1 MHVILCLG
9 VIVAFGARASTA
21 PAPRARGTAQD
32 PNTARAPRRGTARS
46 PPRRALGGF
55 AAVFVDIPQAGGRDV
70 AQRAAACGAL
80 EIPPAARGRMT
91 ASAAQNHGH
100 GADAL
105 AVVREPEDRFRESF
119 FLWRYAV
126 QDGAGRAKDS
136 PATKLPTLGAFVDAA
151 RDERDARHELAL
163 DALGRRHAGDVSF
176 GPQSAWLNGEKNRT
190 AVVCN
195 GGGGLRA
202 PDQLAARF
210 ERALRER
217 YGVSCDLRAKRGD
230 EAPAPLGAELRSREH
245 RLSSAQR
252 AWLRARYSDDF
263 ALWDA
268 RCRDAARDGVAATL
282 DDEDGRG
289 GAAGGGL
296 IALLV
301 MVAFCA
307 LKQLSA
313 YLGLSFFQGF
323 FRGFSAEHR
332 ARGGYHSP

>member
-1 MHVILCLG
+1 MRLLLA
-9 VIVAFGARASTA
+9 IVALGARASTA
-21 PAPRARGTAQD
+21 PAPRARGL
-32 PNTARAPRRGTARS
+32 ARS
-46 PPRRALGGF
+46 AARRALGGF
-55 AAVFVDIPQAGGRDV
+55 AAVFVDIPQTGGLYV

-80 EIPPAARGRMT
+80 EIPPASRGRMT

-105 AVVREPEDRFRESF
+105 AVLREPEDRFRETY
-119 FLWRYAV
+119 FLWRYAA
-126 QDGAGRAKDS
+126 QETAPGARASGRAKDA
-136 PATKLPTLGAFVDAA
+136 PATRLPTLGALIDAA

-163 DALGRRHAGDVSF
+163 DALGRKHAAGVNF
-176 GPQSAWLNGEKNRT
+176 GPQSSWLNGEKNRT

-202 PDQLAARF
+202 GPDLLAARF

-268 RCRDAARDGVAATL
+268 RCRDAAREGAVATL
-282 DDEDGRG
+282 DDDGRG

-296 IALLV
+296 LTIVA
-301 MVAFCA
+301 MAAFCT
-307 LKQLSA
+307 LV
-313 YLGLSFFQGF
+313 YLGLRFSQGF
-323 FRGFSAEHR
+323 FRGLSAER
-332 ARGGYHSP
+332 LRGTSRGGYHSP

>member
-1 MHVILCLG
+1 MCRG
-9 VIVAFGARASTA
+9 GGGCARPASSPRFGARC
-21 PAPRARGTAQD
+21 
-32 PNTARAPRRGTARS
+32 
-46 PPRRALGGF
+46 
-55 AAVFVDIPQAGGRDV
+55 AAV
-70 AQRAAACGAL
+70 
-80 EIPPAARGRMT
+80 
-91 ASAAQNHGH
+91 
-100 GADAL
+100 
-105 AVVREPEDRFRESF
+105 
-119 FLWRYAV
+119 
-126 QDGAGRAKDS
+126 
-136 PATKLPTLGAFVDAA
+136 
-151 RDERDARHELAL
+151 
-163 DALGRRHAGDVSF
+163 
-176 GPQSAWLNGEKNRT
+176 
-190 AVVCN
+190 
-195 GGGGLRA
+195 
-202 PDQLAARF
+202 
-210 ERALRER
+210 
-217 YGVSCDLRAKRGD
+217 GVSCDLRAKRGD
-230 EAPAPLGAELRSREH
+230 ERPRARRQLRSREH

-252 AWLRARYSDDF
+252 AWLRARCSDDF

>member
-1 MHVILCLG
+1 MRVLLASAG
-9 VIVAFGARASTA
+9 AMRALLAIVALGARASTA
-21 PAPRARGTAQD
+21 PAPHSAA
-32 PNTARAPRRGTARS
+32 
-46 PPRRALGGF
+46 RRALGGF

-230 EAPAPLGAELRSREH
+230 EPPPQVSAEELRSREH
-245 RLSSAQR
+245 RLNGAQR
-252 AWLRARYSDDF
+252 AWLRERYRDDF